1 MKEPLFGVHIVSFK
15 RGKTIFE
22 EFKRLVSET
31 NRQIPTPGS
40 VGTVVRR
47 RHIKSDQGT
56 RTAADL
62 FQIRLC
68 SKMKRCVRNVE
79 RG

>member
-1 MKEPLFGVHIVSFK
+1 MSFK
-15 RGKTIFE
+15 RGKAVFE

-31 NRQIPTPGS
+31 NRQIPTPDS
-40 VGTVVRR
+40 VRTVVGR
-47 RHIKSDQGT
+47 RHIKSDHGT

-68 SKMKRCVRNVE
+68 SKMKRCVRNIE